1 MSFEVET
8 IGTDPAELSAKMA
21 EGFGVTKGEVNDALM
36 EAAEEIKDAEQETAP
51 VDTGDYKNSWYI
63 EPIAEDEVLVLS
75 DGDEAPHNKYVML
88 PNQRFVGNPKADIP
102 SQGVLHNYKG
112 VAKRKKNALTDSI
125 QSVLNANIGDV

>member
-36 EAAEEIKDAEQETAP
+36 EAAEEIKEAEQDTAP

-63 EPIAEDEVLVLS
+63 EPISEDEVLVLS

-112 VAKRKKNALTDSI
+112 VAKREADALSSSI
-125 QSVLNANIGDV
+125 QDMLNTNIRDI